1 MTPLDVIFH
10 FENEPGEAEARALHE
25 VREVYGI
32 RQLRVDTSKRSIRV
46 EYDASRLTVNDVAAL
61 LREAGIDLSEP
72 VPTGIPLAPLV
83 ASI

>member
-10 FENEPGEAEARALHE
+10 FEDEPGEAEARALHE

-32 RQLRVDTSKRSIRV
+32 RQLRVNTSKHSISV

-61 LREAGIDLSEP
+61 LREAGIDLCEP
-72 VPTGIPLAPLV
+72 VPSQIRL
-83 ASI
+83 